1 MGRKGFL
8 LLIVVVLVLVGF
20 QTIVKAGEISLTK
33 EKEGTIEKYLKQ
45 EVLKPN
51 FGGDIFTAY
60 EVLASNEKLGEIYV
74 WALISE
80 YYIEDK
86 VIESGTSM
94 SVPLVLHVNDS
105 ERGLEI
111 LSYTMPGDGSYYEK
125 DIKKLFPK
133 RIHSKIFN
141 YSSVHINKLM
151 KEMDVKVEN
160 WKS

>member
-8 LLIVVVLVLVGF
+8 LLIVVVLVLVCF
-20 QTIVKAGEISLTK
+20 QTIVKAGEISLKK
-33 EKEGTIEKYLKQ
+33 EQEGTIEKYLKQ

-60 EVLASNEKLGEIYV
+60 EMLASNEKLGEIYV

-111 LSYTMPGDGSYYEK
+111 LSYTMPGDGYYYEK
-125 DIKKLFPK
+125 DIKKQFPK

-141 YSSVHINKLM
+141 YSSVHINKLI
-151 KEMDVKVEN
+151 KEIEEKVEN
-160 WKS
+160 WMS